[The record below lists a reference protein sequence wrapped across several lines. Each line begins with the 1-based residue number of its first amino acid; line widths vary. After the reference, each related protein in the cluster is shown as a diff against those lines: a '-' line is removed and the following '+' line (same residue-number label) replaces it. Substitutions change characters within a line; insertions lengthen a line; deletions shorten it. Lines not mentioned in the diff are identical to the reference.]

1 MKESLTDFLL
11 ERKKDYAN
19 FYFSFSYTG
28 LELVYI
34 FEPRLTSAGVGQ
46 KSQPI
51 ATEGSPVQIREGGT
65 SGEGWGSIFLPL
77 LIYGL
82 FLSEIISR
90 YYNF

>member
-51 ATEGSPVQIREGGT
+51 ATEGSPVQIPATYFSGGVKVREGG
-65 SGEGWGSIFLPL
+65 
-77 LIYGL
+77 L
-82 FLSEIISR
+82 FS
-90 YYNF
+90 